1 METVPFVGIL
11 NDPKTSTTSIEG
23 IAGYAPRYI
32 SYKTDIDTSVGAF
45 KTSLKNWIISFD
57 NQSVKNQFIEGGN
70 PTEERPRGVLFNY
83 TSFKVNPNSVNPLFA
98 VAVNSNV
105 DTDNFLC
112 TSFFDVKV
120 VRNLDT
126 DGMPY

>member
-1 METVPFVGIL
+1 M
-11 NDPKTSTTSIEG
+11 
-23 IAGYAPRYI
+23 GYAPRYI
-32 SYKTDIDTSVGAF
+32 DYKTDVDTSVGAF
-45 KTSLKNWIISFD
+45 KTSLKNWIISYD
-57 NQSVKNQFIEGGN
+57 NDSVLGQITSVTGSGSS
-70 PTEERPRGVLFNY
+70 VLSTY

-98 VAVNSNV
+98 VEVNDKV

-126 DGMPY
+126 DGLPY